1 MPTGFDAKSD
11 AAEISNAAKQKGVD
25 GASQVFQQDLDK
37 VKNADPSVDKNQY
50 LTALNKELETRGL
63 LPEMSINW
71 AKKNFDKLDRD
82 DNGAL
87 GLDEINFAH
96 QTSASGSI
104 EKAYLESLGNNYKTL
119 SKEVNYETDRNGTP
133 VKGISTKDVDSF
145 LAKKTDARSNMDIA
159 SMLTGNKDF
168 LFNALDVA
176 HNGLNGKDGKISR
189 SDIESFA
196 KQIHAGKSGKL
207 SDDDLDNEQLLSG
220 VDKADRRKVVDTLDF
235 LSQQKNW
242 DSQQIQRI
250 RDGGVISMQSLAEGL
265 GFNQEGGKD
274 AEIKAMKDA
283 VKAQADDQSN
293 QDKTANAASPE
304 SIPTIPTPGSDS
316 VLGANSNNAPV
327 TDAPDTYVVK
337 SGDYLWSIA
346 QSKLGAQ
353 ATNQQILDW
362 VNAVAAANQL
372 ADPNLINP
380 DQKLVIPKEAG
391 SASMPLVNPEND
403 SDQ

>member
-1 MPTGFDAKSD
+1 
-11 AAEISNAAKQKGVD
+11 
-25 GASQVFQQDLDK
+25 
-37 VKNADPSVDKNQY
+37 
-50 LTALNKELETRGL
+50 
-63 LPEMSINW
+63 
-71 AKKNFDKLDRD
+71 
-82 DNGAL
+82 
-87 GLDEINFAH
+87 
-96 QTSASGSI
+96 
-104 EKAYLESLGNNYKTL
+104 
-119 SKEVNYETDRNGTP
+119 
-133 VKGISTKDVDSF
+133 
-145 LAKKTDARSNMDIA
+145 
-159 SMLTGNKDF
+159 
-168 LFNALDVA
+168 
-176 HNGLNGKDGKISR
+176 
-189 SDIESFA
+189 
-196 KQIHAGKSGKL
+196 
-207 SDDDLDNEQLLSG
+207 
-220 VDKADRRKVVDTLDF
+220 
-235 LSQQKNW
+235 
-242 DSQQIQRI
+242 
-250 RDGGVISMQSLAEGL
+250 MQSLAEGL

-372 ADPNLINP
+372 ADPNLINL